1 MECSVERLQLQR
13 KIIFVAYPARELLT
27 RANDDDRAL
36 GLMICSLSGLG
47 DRASNLLDRMGSP
60 VAGQIGSDKSAVA
73 RNHVAGGTA
82 AIPVE
87 QSLSARGIAGQG
99 GRFVGPLENAQVGDD
114 CLDVRT
120 CKRMEGRH
128 SSSGDTFLNDAR
140 QLSIRKPLHVAILGD
155 VWSALS
161 TATIQPVTACAGG
174 SEDLLSFAIRRIK
187 LRF

>member
-1 MECSVERLQLQR
+1 MECSVNRLQLQR

-27 RANDDDRAL
+27 RANDDHCAL
-36 GLMICSLSGLG
+36 CLTIRSRLG
-47 DRASNLLDRMGSP
+47 DRLSNLLDRMSIP

-82 AIPVE
+82 GIPVK
-87 QSLSARGIAGQG
+87 QGLPTRGIAGQG
-99 GRFVGPLENAQVGDD
+99 GRFVGPLENAQIGDD

-140 QLSIRKPLHVAILGD
+140 QLSIRKPLHFAILSA
-155 VWSALS
+155 VWGALS
-161 TATIQPVTACAGG
+161 TATIQAVTTCAGG